1 MQPYDDSNIFAR
13 ILRGEIP
20 VHRKV
25 YEDDYVLAFHDI
37 LPKAPLHVLVIPK
50 GKYAT
55 VYDFYKQASA
65 EEVLHFSHA
74 VTRIIDQL
82 DIQKKGYRIVTNC
95 GRMGGQEVPHFHLHI
110 LSGRSLGPMVE
121 PLKTTSSF

>member
-20 VHRKV
+20 VHQKV
-25 YEDDYVLAFHDI
+25 YEDDHVLAFRDI
-37 LPKAPLHVLVIPK
+37 LPKAPSHVLVIPK

-55 VYDFYKQASA
+55 VYDFYGHASA
-65 EEVLHFSHA
+65 EELLHFSRA

-82 DIQKKGYRIVTNC
+82 DIQKEGYRIVTNC

-110 LSGRSLGPMVE
+110 LSGRPLGPMVE
-121 PLKTTSSF
+121 PLETAPSF